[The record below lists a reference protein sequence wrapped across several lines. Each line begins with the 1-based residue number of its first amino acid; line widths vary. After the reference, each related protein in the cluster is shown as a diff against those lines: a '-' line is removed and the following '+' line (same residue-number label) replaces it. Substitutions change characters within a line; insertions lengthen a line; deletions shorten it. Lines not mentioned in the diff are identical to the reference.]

1 MNEVR
6 SSIDPIQDLSA
17 KLTSGNEQ
25 VKLQVISELVSY
37 GEAGCKQLIDFLL
50 QRRSTQVE
58 TTYLDGKAYQVLLK
72 SEVPEILQMLQMH
85 FPSGILAIESEAG
98 VDYEPLQKLLA
109 LQDFEAADKLTNQKM
124 CAAAGSAAV
133 ERGWLYFT
141 DIDRIPATDLKSI
154 DNLWLVYSEGK
165 FGYSVQRK
173 IWLGL
178 GKKWEKLWLQI
189 GWKQDGSFTRYPGG
203 FIWDIAAP
211 KGHLPLSNQIRGN
224 KAISAIFAH
233 RVWQ

>member
-72 SEVPEILQMLQMH
+72 SDFPEILQMLQTH

-189 GWKQDGSFTRYPGG
+189 GWKRDGSFTRYPGG